1 MNEDII
7 SAVIFLAF
15 TAVVV
20 GGVILLEAKGCENR
34 WEGTYQTD
42 WSMLGGCRVK
52 VDDKFLPEANVR
64 EIIKAFAKEL
74 HITLMRRVYVEP
86 LNKGE

>member
-7 SAVIFLAF
+7 SGVIFLAI
-15 TAVVV
+15 AA
-20 GGVILLEAKGCENR
+20 ILAAGLIVLNAKGCESR

-52 VDDKFLPEANVR
+52 VGDKFLPEANVR
-64 EIIKAFAKEL
+64 EIE
-74 HITLMRRVYVEP
+74 R
-86 LNKGE
+86 

>member
-7 SAVIFLAF
+7 SGVIFLAI
-15 TAVVV
+15 AA
-20 GGVILLEAKGCENR
+20 ILACGLIVLNVKGCENR

-52 VDDKFLPEANVR
+52 VGDKFLPEANVR
-64 EIIKAFAKEL
+64 EIE
-74 HITLMRRVYVEP
+74 R
-86 LNKGE
+86 

>member
-7 SAVIFLAF
+7 SAVILLAF
-15 TAVVV
+15 TVVV
-20 GGVILLEAKGCENR
+20 AGCVILLDAKGCESR

-52 VDDKFLPEANVR
+52 VGDKFLPEANVR
-64 EIIKAFAKEL
+64 EIE
-74 HITLMRRVYVEP
+74 R
-86 LNKGE
+86 

>member
-7 SAVIFLAF
+7 AAVIFLTF
-15 TAVVV
+15 TAVFV
-20 GGVILLEAKGCENR
+20 GALVLLDAKGCESR

-52 VDDKFLPEANVR
+52 VGDKFLPEANVR
-64 EIIKAFAKEL
+64 EIE
-74 HITLMRRVYVEP
+74 R
-86 LNKGE
+86 